1 MCGVIYCKYHRG
13 RVVVNCDIYIYIQ
26 TMTTVSANLVIGILK
41 NVSIHLESIQNASRN
56 LGNYYNNAQEVVDI
70 WQNEIYHATPN
81 KILPLMYVA
90 NDIIQTSKRKG
101 SNFIDAFQKCM
112 KACLRVSVAINPSV
126 TKKLQRLTKVW
137 GDRRVF
143 PRPIVTI
150 MNGAFNENDNDHDGT
165 PNSTPD
171 PSLLISGD
179 GDSPAYTP
187 SPIYSDGENDNDENN
202 DKKQSSSSSSNNN
215 NNSNN
220 NTSQNTTTTT
230 ITTKEEH
237 TSTTTTDMSEYNSEI
252 SLGGLLYKRVKD
264 IDFRQYTTNF
274 MLNQIGNFQMTP
286 QNGKE
291 RVKEVARLVR
301 QYQNHL
307 KSREEKHQ
315 AIMQMITSDIKY
327 EESEIENIDEQI
339 SELEDSKDYLKEV
352 QEQNDNPKVLILRKK
367 RKKTTEMLRDEKN
380 PKLDFGDDDLND
392 KDGDQKKKDE
402 SPKKKKKEKKQAMI
416 WDNVQKCMVP
426 LYSNQDWRDQ

>member
-1 MCGVIYCKYHRG
+1 
-13 RVVVNCDIYIYIQ
+13 
-26 TMTTVSANLVIGILK
+26 MTTVSANLVIGILK

-90 NDIIQTSKRKG
+90 NDIIQTSKRNG

-143 PRPIVTI
+143 SRPIVTI

-202 DKKQSSSSSSNNN
+202 NKKQSSSSSSNNN
-215 NNSNN
+215 
-220 NTSQNTTTTT
+220 
-230 ITTKEEH
+230 
-237 TSTTTTDMSEYNSEI
+237 
-252 SLGGLLYKRVKD
+252 
-264 IDFRQYTTNF
+264 
-274 MLNQIGNFQMTP
+274 
-286 QNGKE
+286 
-291 RVKEVARLVR
+291 
-301 QYQNHL
+301 
-307 KSREEKHQ
+307 
-315 AIMQMITSDIKY
+315 
-327 EESEIENIDEQI
+327 
-339 SELEDSKDYLKEV
+339 
-352 QEQNDNPKVLILRKK
+352 
-367 RKKTTEMLRDEKN
+367 
-380 PKLDFGDDDLND
+380 
-392 KDGDQKKKDE
+392 
-402 SPKKKKKEKKQAMI
+402 
-416 WDNVQKCMVP
+416 
-426 LYSNQDWRDQ
+426 

>member
-1 MCGVIYCKYHRG
+1 
-13 RVVVNCDIYIYIQ
+13 
-26 TMTTVSANLVIGILK
+26 
-41 NVSIHLESIQNASRN
+41 
-56 LGNYYNNAQEVVDI
+56 
-70 WQNEIYHATPN
+70 
-81 KILPLMYVA
+81 
-90 NDIIQTSKRKG
+90 
-101 SNFIDAFQKCM
+101 
-112 KACLRVSVAINPSV
+112 
-126 TKKLQRLTKVW
+126 
-137 GDRRVF
+137 
-143 PRPIVTI
+143 
-150 MNGAFNENDNDHDGT
+150 
-165 PNSTPD
+165 
-171 PSLLISGD
+171 
-179 GDSPAYTP
+179 
-187 SPIYSDGENDNDENN
+187 
-202 DKKQSSSSSSNNN
+202 
-215 NNSNN
+215 
-220 NTSQNTTTTT
+220 
-230 ITTKEEH
+230 
-237 TSTTTTDMSEYNSEI
+237 
-252 SLGGLLYKRVKD
+252 
-264 IDFRQYTTNF
+264 
-274 MLNQIGNFQMTP
+274 MTP

>member
-1 MCGVIYCKYHRG
+1 
-13 RVVVNCDIYIYIQ
+13 
-26 TMTTVSANLVIGILK
+26 
-41 NVSIHLESIQNASRN
+41 
-56 LGNYYNNAQEVVDI
+56 
-70 WQNEIYHATPN
+70 
-81 KILPLMYVA
+81 
-90 NDIIQTSKRKG
+90 
-101 SNFIDAFQKCM
+101 
-112 KACLRVSVAINPSV
+112 
-126 TKKLQRLTKVW
+126 
-137 GDRRVF
+137 
-143 PRPIVTI
+143 
-150 MNGAFNENDNDHDGT
+150 
-165 PNSTPD
+165 
-171 PSLLISGD
+171 
-179 GDSPAYTP
+179 
-187 SPIYSDGENDNDENN
+187 
-202 DKKQSSSSSSNNN
+202 
-215 NNSNN
+215 
-220 NTSQNTTTTT
+220 
-230 ITTKEEH
+230 
-237 TSTTTTDMSEYNSEI
+237 MSEYNSEI